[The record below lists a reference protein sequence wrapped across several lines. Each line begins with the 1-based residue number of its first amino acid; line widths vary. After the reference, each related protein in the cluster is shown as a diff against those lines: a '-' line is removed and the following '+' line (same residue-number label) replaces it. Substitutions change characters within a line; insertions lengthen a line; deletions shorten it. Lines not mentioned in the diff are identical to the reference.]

1 MLGRLA
7 GGRPVSTVCMASPA
21 IHGGG
26 GRGTHTDHRPFL
38 IIQMTNHITSK
49 VFWYLMKR
57 RL

>member
-1 MLGRLA
+1 MSGRLA

-21 IHGGG
+21 IHG
-26 GRGTHTDHRPFL
+26 RGAGWHTDHRPFL

>member
-1 MLGRLA
+1 MSGRLA

-26 GRGTHTDHRPFL
+26 GGTHTDHRPFL